1 MAGIWLDKKGQAMK
15 LTKPTYRRTRNIPS
29 PTYQVLLKGEA
40 RVLYHHWLAT
50 KDAAAVERRLAMI
63 DKVYGEGAQLR
74 IRRLMRDIKRE
85 LET

>member
-1 MAGIWLDKKGQAMK
+1 MK
-15 LTKPTYRRTRNIPS
+15 LTKPTYRRTKNYPS

-50 KDAAAVERRLAMI
+50 GDKASVERRLAVI